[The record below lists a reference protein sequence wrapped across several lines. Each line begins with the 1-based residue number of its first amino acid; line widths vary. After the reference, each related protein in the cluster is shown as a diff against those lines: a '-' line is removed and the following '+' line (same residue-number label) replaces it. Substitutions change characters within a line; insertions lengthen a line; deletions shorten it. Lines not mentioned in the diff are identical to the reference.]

1 MRNSAFSVPS
11 SRSVRLLSAG
21 VAALALAACSNDV
34 SRFNGDANN
43 NPYRSQSNDVTY
55 SSGAR
60 SGTPT
65 AQIESRPLDQPSS
78 NGGGAPVYGPQV
90 YGQNSQPQAQ
100 PHYQPQP
107 NYQQSAPQYQPQS
120 APQYRPQPNYQQQS
134 NYAPRSVPAA
144 PAPRYTP
151 AETTG
156 SLRGQ
161 KTVVTLKRGETIHT
175 LASRY
180 GVSTAAILR
189 ENNFADASRVR
200 PGARIVIPARGE
212 ARTAGASQG
221 STHVVASG
229 ETLYSLAR
237 RYHVSHVQIAQA
249 NGISATTSLRV
260 GQRVTIPGA
269 SGTSIAAAPAA
280 PRQAEAAPAPAQ
292 KKLAQTSAAGPVDNV
307 ATVKP
312 IAPTE
317 AEPAKAVSSNSA
329 LSFRWPVKG
338 RVISAYGSK
347 PNGQQN
353 DGINIS
359 VPENTGVKAAEDGT
373 VAYAGNELKGYG
385 NLVLVRHA
393 NGYVTAYAHNSEILV
408 HRGETV
414 KRGQVIAK
422 AGQTGGVASPQVHFE
437 IRKGS
442 NPVDPSK
449 YLTSL

>member
-1 MRNSAFSVPS
+1 MRISAFFMPS

-21 VAALALAACSNDV
+21 VAALALAACGNDV
-34 SRFNGDANN
+34 TRFNGDANN

-60 SGTPT
+60 GGAPV
-65 AQIESRPLDQPSS
+65 AQIESRPLDQPSYS
-78 NGGGAPVYGPQV
+78 GGGAPVYGPQV
-90 YGQNSQPQAQ
+90 YGQNSAPQAQ
-100 PHYQPQP
+100 PQYQSQQPSYQP
-107 NYQQSAPQYQPQS
+107 APQYQPQS
-120 APQYRPQPNYQQQS
+120 APQYRPQSNYQQQG

-144 PAPRYTP
+144 PAPQYSQ

-156 SLRGQ
+156 SLRAQ
-161 KTVVTLKRGETIHT
+161 KTVVTLKKGETIHT

-180 GVSTAAILR
+180 GVTTAAILR
-189 ENNFADASRVR
+189 ANNFADASRVR
-200 PGARIVIPARGE
+200 PGTRVVIPARGE
-212 ARTAGASQG
+212 ARTATTGG

-237 RYHVSHVQIAQA
+237 RYHVSHVQIARA
-249 NGISATTSLRV
+249 NGISETTALRV
-260 GQRVTIPGA
+260 GQRVTIPG
-269 SGTSIAAAPAA
+269 TSVAATSA
-280 PRQAEAAPAPAQ
+280 PRQVEAAPAPAPQ
-292 KKLAQTSAAGPVDNV
+292 KLAQNTPQHTAPVDNV

-317 AEPAKAVSSNSA
+317 AEPAKPASA
-329 LSFRWPVKG
+329 NGSLAFRWPVKG
-338 RVISAYGSK
+338 RVISNYGSK

-353 DGINIS
+353 DGINIA
-359 VPENTGVKAAEDGT
+359 VPENTAVKAAEDGT

-408 HRGETV
+408 HRGEAV

>member
-1 MRNSAFSVPS
+1 MRNSAFFMPS

-60 SGTPT
+60 SGAPV
-65 AQIESRPLDQPSS
+65 AQIESRPLDQPS
-78 NGGGAPVYGPQV
+78 GGGAPVYGPQV
-90 YGQNSQPQAQ
+90 YGQNSQP
-100 PHYQPQP
+100 HYQPQP
-107 NYQQSAPQYQPQS
+107 SYQQSAPQYQPQS
-120 APQYRPQPNYQQQS
+120 APQYRPQQNYQQQS

-156 SLRGQ
+156 SLRAQ

-200 PGARIVIPARGE
+200 PGTRIVIPARGE

-221 STHVVASG
+221 STHVVAAG

-237 RYHVSHVQIAQA
+237 RYHVSHVQIARA
-249 NGISATTSLRV
+249 NGISETTSLRV
-260 GQRVTIPGA
+260 GQRVTIPG
-269 SGTSIAAAPAA
+269 TSVAAAPA
-280 PRQAEAAPAPAQ
+280 PQRQAEAAPAPAQ
-292 KKLAQTSAAGPVDNV
+292 KKVAQTPVAGPVDNV

-312 IAPTE
+312 VAPTE
-317 AEPAKAVSSNSA
+317 AEPAKAASSNST

-353 DGINIS
+353 DGINIA

>member
-1 MRNSAFSVPS
+1 MRNSAFFVPS
-11 SRSVRLLSAG
+11 SRSVRFLSAG

-60 SGTPT
+60 SGAPV
-65 AQIESRPLDQPSS
+65 AQIESRPLGQPSS
-78 NGGGAPVYGPQV
+78 SNGGAPVYGPQV
-90 YGQNSQPQAQ
+90 YGQNSQPQGQ
-100 PHYQPQP
+100 YQAQP
-107 NYQQSAPQYQPQS
+107 NYQPAPQYQPQS
-120 APQYRPQPNYQQQS
+120 APQYRPQQNYQQQG

-144 PAPRYTP
+144 PAPRYTST
-151 AETTG
+151 ETTG
-156 SLRGQ
+156 SLHGQ

-180 GVSTAAILR
+180 GVSSAAILR

-212 ARTAGASQG
+212 ARTAGAAHG

-237 RYHVSHVQIAQA
+237 RYHVSHVQIARA
-249 NGISATTSLRV
+249 NGISETTALRV

-269 SGTSIAAAPAA
+269 SVAAAPAA
-280 PRQAEAAPAPAQ
+280 PRQAEAAPAPVPAQ
-292 KKLAQTSAAGPVDNV
+292 KKLAQTPAAGPVDNV

-317 AEPAKAVSSNSA
+317 AEPAKAASSNSA
-329 LSFRWPVKG
+329 LAFRWPVKG

-353 DGINIS
+353 DGINIA
-359 VPENTGVKAAEDGT
+359 VPENTAVKAAEEGT

>member
-1 MRNSAFSVPS
+1 MRNSAFLVPS

-60 SGTPT
+60 SGAPT
-65 AQIESRPLDQPSS
+65 AQIESRPLDQPSY

-100 PHYQPQP
+100 PQHPP
-107 NYQQSAPQYQPQS
+107 APQYQPQS
-120 APQYRPQPNYQQQS
+120 APQYRPQPSYQQQS

-144 PAPRYTP
+144 PAPRYTA

-156 SLRGQ
+156 SLHGQ

-180 GVSTAAILR
+180 GVTTAAILR
-189 ENNFADASRVR
+189 ENNFADAARVR
-200 PGARIVIPARGE
+200 PGARIVIPTRSE
-212 ARTAGASQG
+212 ARTAGATHG

-237 RYHVSHVQIAQA
+237 RYHVSHVQIARA
-249 NGISATTSLRV
+249 NGISETTSLRV
-260 GQRVTIPGA
+260 GQRMTIPG
-269 SGTSIAAAPAA
+269 TSVAAA
-280 PRQAEAAPAPAQ
+280 PRQAEAAPAAAPVPAQ
-292 KKLAQTSAAGPVDNV
+292 KKLAQTPIAGPVDNV

-317 AEPAKAVSSNSA
+317 AEPAKSASSNSA
-329 LSFRWPVKG
+329 LAFRWPVKG

-353 DGINIS
+353 DGINIA
-359 VPENTGVKAAEDGT
+359 VPENTGVKAAEEGT